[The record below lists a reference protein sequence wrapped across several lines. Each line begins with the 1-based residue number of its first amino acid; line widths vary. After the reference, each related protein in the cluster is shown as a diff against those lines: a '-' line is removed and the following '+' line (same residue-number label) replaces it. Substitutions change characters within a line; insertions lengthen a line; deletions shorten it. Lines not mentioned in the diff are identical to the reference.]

1 MEPHVEIESTRSLAG
16 ALGEINWGWEIP
28 VYLFLGGLVAG
39 LLIAV
44 SAVVITRG
52 REGVTEAMRR
62 GLLATPVL
70 LSLGMGAL
78 FLDLTYKLH
87 VWRFYTAFKPAAPMS
102 WGSWILLAVYP
113 VMALMVMALPPAF
126 LAKYLENQRSLV
138 GRVAAWSGAHLR
150 GLALGGLA
158 GGALLGVYTG
168 VLLSA
173 TGAQPLWS
181 SGALG
186 LLFLASGASAGVA
199 ALMLIE
205 RDHDASA
212 MLARADIGLIAA
224 ELVVVGLWLAA
235 LLSQGPRF
243 REAAG
248 LVLWGEYAPVFV
260 GFVLFGGLILPA
272 TLEGMALKGRA
283 SHSRLVPALVLL
295 GGILLRVVI
304 VYAGQSVTFVRA

>member
-1 MEPHVEIESTRSLAG
+1 MQPHVEIESTRSLAG

-39 LLIAV
+39 LLMAV
-44 SAVVITRG
+44 SAVTLTRG
-52 REGVTEAMRR
+52 HERVTEGMRR
-62 GLLATPVL
+62 ALLATPVL

-87 VWRFYTAFKPAAPMS
+87 VFRFYTAFRPAAPMS

-113 VMALMVMALPPAF
+113 VMLLLIAAMPPAAIASK
-126 LAKYLENQRSLV
+126 LTEGASLL
-138 GRVAAWSGAHLR
+138 GRAVAWARAHVR
-150 GLALGGLA
+150 GLALA
-158 GGALLGVYTG
+158 GVASGASLGVYTG

-199 ALMLIE
+199 ALMLLE
-205 RDHDASA
+205 RDHESGA
-212 MLARADIGLIAA
+212 MLARADLGLISA

-235 LLSQGPRF
+235 LLSQGPQF

-260 GFVLFGGLILPA
+260 GFVLFGGLIVPA
-272 TLEGMALKGRA
+272 VLETLALRGRA
-283 SHSRLVPALVLL
+283 SHSRAVPALVLL
-295 GGILLRVVI
+295 GGLLLRVVI

>member
-113 VMALMVMALPPAF
+113 VMALMLMALPPAF

-295 GGILLRVVI
+295 GGMLLRVVI

>member
-138 GRVAAWSGAHLR
+138 GRIAAWSGQHLR
-150 GLALGGLA
+150 ALALGGLA

-205 RDHDASA
+205 RDHDAST

-235 LLSQGPRF
+235 LLSQGPQF

-295 GGILLRVVI
+295 GGMLLRVVI

>member
-295 GGILLRVVI
+295 GGMLLRVVI

>member
-126 LAKYLENQRSLV
+126 LAKHLENQRSLV

>member
-44 SAVVITRG
+44 SAVVLLRG
-52 REGVTEAMRR
+52 REGVTEGMRR

-113 VMALMVMALPPAF
+113 VMALMVMALPPAL
-126 LAKYLENQRSLV
+126 LAKPLENGRSLV
-138 GRVAAWSGAHLR
+138 GRVAAWSGRHLR
-150 GLALGGLA
+150 ALALMGLA
-158 GGALLGVYTG
+158 GGALPGVYTG

-199 ALMLIE
+199 ALMLLE

-212 MLARADIGLIAA
+212 MLARADVGLIAA
-224 ELVVVGLWLAA
+224 ELVAVGLWLAA
-235 LLSQGPRF
+235 LRSQGPRF
-243 REAAG
+243 RDAAA

-283 SHSRLVPALVLL
+283 SHSRLVPALVLV
-295 GGILLRVVI
+295 GGMLLRVVI

>member
-44 SAVVITRG
+44 SAVVLLRG
-52 REGVTEAMRR
+52 REGVTEGMRR

-113 VMALMVMALPPAF
+113 VMALMVMALPPAL
-126 LAKYLENQRSLV
+126 LAKPLENGRSLV
-138 GRVAAWSGAHLR
+138 GRVAAWSGRHLR
-150 GLALGGLA
+150 ALALAGLA

-199 ALMLIE
+199 ALMLLE

-212 MLARADIGLIAA
+212 MLARADVGLIAA
-224 ELVVVGLWLAA
+224 ELVAVGLWLAA
-235 LLSQGPRF
+235 LRSQGPRF
-243 REAAG
+243 RDAAA

-283 SHSRLVPALVLL
+283 SHSRLVPALVLV
-295 GGILLRVVI
+295 GGMLLRVVI

>member
-126 LAKYLENQRSLV
+126 LAKYLENQRSLF

-295 GGILLRVVI
+295 GGMLLRVVI